1 MTGRRVSR
9 GAENRRSFGGRNVPT
24 ILSRK
29 RKNDEDDLV
38 QPEIQNYFNVIPK
51 AAENIQP
58 AAANRQ
64 TIIRPSSRVPLGTIA
79 LSAVDNNVVVS
90 GSSENS
96 SPLSTASVDQNGLV
110 RRSASLMETPTSSN
124 GSAGRRKQ
132 TLKRPRMRESWSQFR
147 SFIAEPVVEK
157 ARGVAPL
164 PDLKWADKQLMWDLM
179 AKRESGTYTRLNSP
193 AMLARHPAI
202 QPKMRA
208 ILLDWLIEVCE
219 VYRLHR
225 ETFYLAVDFLDR
237 YLCLSEPVPKNRLQL
252 IGVTCLFIGAKLEE
266 IYPPKLQEFAYV
278 TDGACT
284 ESEILGMELTILKSL
299 NWSLSPMTPNAWL
312 RTFMQI
318 LATNKLPAQVGRR
331 AAAHSAVSSNINKS
345 FTIPAYNGLPFS
357 KVMQL
362 MDLVMLDFGCLDYT
376 YSVLATSALYHM
388 EGERVALAVSGYTWQ
403 QIGQCVSWM
412 SAFAFAI
419 RERSPLQIRS
429 FHGVPPEESHHLQ
442 NHVVDLKLLERATSR
457 LAALADGRLRE
468 SPDPSPQYQ
477 LTGLDNTPIE
487 TEDDIMYPPNGS
499 LLPPAVSNAVMP
511 TNSALLSPP
520 LDGDYW

>member
-1 MTGRRVSR
+1 MTGRQRVSR
-9 GAENRRSFGGRNVPT
+9 GGVENRRSLSGRSVPT

-29 RKNDEDDLV
+29 RKSDEDDLV
-38 QPEIQNYFNVIPK
+38 QPDIQNYFNVIPK
-51 AAENIQP
+51 SSENLQP
-58 AAANRQ
+58 STASNCQ
-64 TIIRPSSRVPLGTIA
+64 TVIRPSSRVPLGTIA
-79 LSAVDNNVVVS
+79 LSADGNVIAGAAHNTDS
-90 GSSENS
+90 PASP
-96 SPLSTASVDQNGLV
+96 PLSVSMDQNGMKL
-110 RRSASLMETPTSSN
+110 AGNLAETPT
-124 GSAGRRKQ
+124 GRRKQ
-132 TLKRPRMRESWSQFR
+132 TLKRQRMRESWSQFR
-147 SFIAEPVVEK
+147 SFISEPVVAQ
-157 ARGVAPL
+157 ARGPTPL

-179 AKRESGTYTRLNSP
+179 AKRESGTYTRINSP
-193 AMLARHPAI
+193 TMLQRHPAI

-237 YLCLSEPVPKNRLQL
+237 YLGIAEPVPKNRLQL

-284 ESEILGMELTILKSL
+284 EAEILAMELEILKTL
-299 NWSLSPMTPNAWL
+299 NWSLSPMTPNAWI

-318 LATNKLPAQVGRR
+318 LATNKLPSQVGRR
-331 AAAHSAVSSNINKS
+331 AAAQAFVSANINKS
-345 FTIPAYNGLPFS
+345 FTVPAYNGLPFS

-388 EGERVALAVSGYTWQ
+388 EGEQVALAVSGYNWQ

-442 NHVVDLKLLERATSR
+442 NHVVDLKLLERATNR
-457 LAALADGRLRE
+457 LAALSDGRLRE
-468 SPDPSPQYQ
+468 SPDPSTQRQ
-477 LTGLDNTPIE
+477 LTGLDNTPSE
-487 TEDDIMYPPNGS
+487 TEGDIMYPPQGS
-499 LLPPAVSNAVMP
+499 LLPPAVANAVLP
-511 TNSALLSPP
+511 ANSALLSPP
-520 LDGDYW
+520 LDGDFW